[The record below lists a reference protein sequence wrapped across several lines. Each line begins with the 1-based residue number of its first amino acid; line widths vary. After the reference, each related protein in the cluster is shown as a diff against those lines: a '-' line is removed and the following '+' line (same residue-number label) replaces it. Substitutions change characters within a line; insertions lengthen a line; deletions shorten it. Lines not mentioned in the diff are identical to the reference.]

1 MERRDRGRF
10 IRGLVAV
17 GDFCCI
23 NLVFLMV
30 YLFFDSDMTHQF
42 NQKIVWLLLNI
53 SYFPVVLMFNQI
65 HNTRII
71 YIDSLLLAAS
81 ESVVLLF
88 LIFISLL
95 TFFANRGR
103 DNCPAYIFCGFL
115 YILESLVVIGK

>member
-71 YIDSLLLAAS
+71 YIDSL
-81 ESVVLLF
+81 
-88 LIFISLL
+88 
-95 TFFANRGR
+95 
-103 DNCPAYIFCGFL
+103 
-115 YILESLVVIGK
+115 